1 MRVRQGMPVHTRHTL
16 WLRHCPKHAAAAAT
30 LLIVRPHALSVRS
43 RALLAVVTVRQLIV
57 QLLSRCY
64 GRLPSR
70 TLRRIGPIA
79 KPCATPRLRTTAP
92 TRARNLRPYARIS
105 RCPVDH
111 GRDVAAPRGAQAS
124 AALSCVASS
133 HHRTRRARRRDQ
145 LPPRPVCRQCA
156 RPLRSAKAPPGGA
169 AGGRGQ
175 GLVT

>member
-43 RALLAVVTVRQLIV
+43 RPLLAVVTVRQLILH
-57 QLLSRCY
+57 LLSRCY

-92 TRARNLRPYARIS
+92 TRARNLRPYARS
-105 RCPVDH
+105 TAP
-111 GRDVAAPRGAQAS
+111 AACMPS
-124 AALSCVASS
+124 V
-133 HHRTRRARRRDQ
+133 
-145 LPPRPVCRQCA
+145 
-156 RPLRSAKAPPGGA
+156 RPLQSAKAPPGGA
-169 AGGRGQ
+169 ARGRGQ
-175 GLVT
+175 GPVT